1 MILETLAKF
10 NFLDFIILIVLFRIC
25 YIAAQTGLSIE
36 IFKFLG
42 VLFSTYISLHYY
54 ASVSDLIR
62 RSFLPKEMPVEFTD
76 FIAFVLLLVLVGL
89 SFVIIRNILVRF
101 VQLNAIPKIN
111 KIFGLIL
118 GIGRAYLVIGLIA
131 FTLMISSVS
140 YFRSSVEHSY
150 LGSRAFTISP
160 QTYDWLWSNIFSNF
174 SAQEKFNPMVT
185 ETVGKFNR

>member
-1 MILETLAKF
+1 
-10 NFLDFIILIVLFRIC
+10 
-25 YIAAQTGLSIE
+25 
-36 IFKFLG
+36 
-42 VLFSTYISLHYY
+42 
-54 ASVSDLIR
+54 
-62 RSFLPKEMPVEFTD
+62 MPVEFTD